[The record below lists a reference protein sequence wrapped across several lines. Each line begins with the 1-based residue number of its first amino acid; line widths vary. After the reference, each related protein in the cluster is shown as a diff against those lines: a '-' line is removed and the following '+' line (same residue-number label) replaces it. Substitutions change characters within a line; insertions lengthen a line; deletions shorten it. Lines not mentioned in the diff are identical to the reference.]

1 MREGV
6 VAPER
11 KTVSVRGT
19 LPSLVVVADAAR
31 FQRLGGSCTLLE
43 DVKGI
48 AVLIADFEELVRAQI
63 LVLFRQLIN
72 AIGIFID
79 FMAQSFFLWDE

>member
-1 MREGV
+1 M
-6 VAPER
+6 
-11 KTVSVRGT
+11 
-19 LPSLVVVADAAR
+19 
-31 FQRLGGSCTLLE
+31 
-43 DVKGI
+43 

-79 FMAQSFFLWDE
+79 FITKTFYCIIEIVEFFMVQSQNLWDE

>member
-1 MREGV
+1 M
-6 VAPER
+6 
-11 KTVSVRGT
+11 
-19 LPSLVVVADAAR
+19 
-31 FQRLGGSCTLLE
+31 
-43 DVKGI
+43 

-79 FMAQSFFLWDE
+79 FITKTFYCIIEIVEFFLSMNFRNPMAHLLAVRQRSACAIGCDYSSS